1 MAYTRAQLIDLVA
14 RTAAQF
20 GIDQSIALA
29 QIQAESNF
37 NPNARSPVGAQGI
50 AQFMPGTWA
59 RFGSG
64 SPFDPEAAMQAWG
77 RYMAYILGLYG
88 WNYGYALA
96 GYNWGENR
104 STLKQGYAAGKDVL
118 SLNLPAETRNYVTKI
133 LGSQAAA
140 IIPTNAS
147 DASQPFDDGAPADN
161 SGLFL
166 PIVIGAVLLFF
177 LVGD

>member
-1 MAYTRAQLIDLVA
+1 MAYTRAQLQDLVM

-37 NPNARSPVGAQGI
+37 NPNAQSGAGAQGI

-64 SPFDPEAAMQAWG
+64 SPFDPDAAMQAWG
-77 RYMAYILGLYG
+77 KYMSYILGLYG

-104 STLKQGYAAGKDVL
+104 NTLKQGYAAGKDVL

-133 LGSQAAA
+133 LGTSASA
-140 IIPTNAS
+140 IPTNDT
-147 DASQPFDDGAPADN
+147 DASQPYAAPDDG

-166 PIVIGAVLLFF
+166 PLTIGAVFF
-177 LVGD
+177 ILILTGDS